1 MQKERERERER
12 GGEREREF
20 TTLTFINKQES
31 KRKLKSPN
39 IAIGT

>member
-1 MQKERERERER
+1 MQKDGEGER
-12 GGEREREF
+12 GEREREF